1 MNEDSPFIFIIFLI
15 LGVIIGIFLIIDFV
29 SGSQIIDVLW
39 SWWTNDVNSFFD
51 YFLGMFGRFLYFL
64 ITLISTPFW
73 YKIGKSYSN
82 MFLLQVG
89 TLITMIGFFPVL
101 LIHSQNW
108 ELYIVVIFI
117 TGIGIGIDLII
128 PQIEL
133 ANILDDNQD
142 NRLSQIFTA
151 FFSIIKKAAI
161 GIAGGISLTGYGY
174 LEKIEFSLNSF
185 IPNIMI
191 FYFFIPIIIKLIVL
205 FLVMRY
211 RSKFDVSAQS

>member
-1 MNEDSPFIFIIFLI
+1 
-15 LGVIIGIFLIIDFV
+15 
-29 SGSQIIDVLW
+29 
-39 SWWTNDVNSFFD
+39 
-51 YFLGMFGRFLYFL
+51 
-64 ITLISTPFW
+64 
-73 YKIGKSYSN
+73 